1 MKQNL
6 ILGAGFIGSAIIQ
19 QDPNWLGTSRT
30 NKKYLILDPNK
41 PLDHISG
48 GTLIIT
54 FPINNVEK
62 RKLKD
67 FCTWVKN
74 FEKVIL
80 LSSTGAF
87 LNKENQQLVD
97 ENSPID
103 MESERYQLETKL
115 MESQNFTILHL
126 AGLYNKIRNPL
137 NWLKNNKIS
146 ESKNAVRLIHR
157 QDVARIINLAYP
169 NLKSGERYILSDGV
183 RHYWY
188 DIQELGLTQNRF
200 SKNYQK
206 KEFNKFDKST
216 YNFSIQKIKQLLPK
230 EFHFLGLEKGVTIE

>member
-19 QDPNWLGTSRT
+19 QDPSWLGTSRT
-30 NKKYLILDPNK
+30 NKKYLILDPNR
-41 PLDHISG
+41 PLEHING
-48 GTLIIT
+48 GTVIIT
-54 FPINNVEK
+54 FPINSIEK
-62 RKLKD
+62 SKIKD
-67 FCTWVKN
+67 FCNWLQN

-87 LNKENQQLVD
+87 FNKENQQVVD
-97 ENSPID
+97 EYSPID

-126 AGLYNKIRNPL
+126 AGHYNKIRNPL
-137 NWLKNNKIS
+137 NWLEKNRIS
-146 ESKNAVRLIHR
+146 ASKNAVRLIHR
-157 QDVARIINLAYP
+157 QDVARIINLSHP
-169 NLKSGERYILSDGV
+169 KLKSGERYILSDGI

-206 KEFNKFDKST
+206 KEFNKLETLT

-230 EFHFLGLEKGVTIE
+230 DFNFLSIEKGIKIE

>member
-19 QDPNWLGTSRT
+19 QDPSWLGTSRT

-41 PLDHISG
+41 SLDHING

-62 RKLKD
+62 RKFKD
-67 FCTWVKN
+67 FCNWVQN

-87 LNKENQQLVD
+87 LNKENQKLVD
-97 ENSPID
+97 EHSPID

-137 NWLKNNKIS
+137 NWLEKNRIS

-157 QDVARIINLAYP
+157 QDVARIINLSFN

-188 DIQELGLTQNRF
+188 NIQELGLTQNRF
-200 SKNYQK
+200 SKNYHK
-206 KEFNKFDKST
+206 KDFNKLNQLT

-230 EFHFLGLEKGVTIE
+230 EFNFLSLEKGITIE